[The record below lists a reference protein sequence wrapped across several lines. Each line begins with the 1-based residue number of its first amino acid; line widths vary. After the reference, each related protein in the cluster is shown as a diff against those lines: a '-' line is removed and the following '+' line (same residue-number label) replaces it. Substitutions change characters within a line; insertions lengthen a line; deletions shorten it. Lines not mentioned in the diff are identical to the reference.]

1 MIFLILSLILI
12 RLDFL
17 GSEEKKRKKKIVT
30 VTITFA
36 KQQIK
41 MLGMILICWVFFMK
55 FLILLLIYGPT
66 RLDFLGSKKYKTQ
79 NCYCNYSNCKTTN

>member
-41 MLGMILICWVFFMK
+41 MLGMISICWFF
-55 FLILLLIYGPT
+55 L
-66 RLDFLGSKKYKTQ
+66 
-79 NCYCNYSNCKTTN
+79 